1 MDVLP
6 EERERHGAPG
16 RTTDEPVGIV
26 AHQVLSELTH
36 TPGSPFEGWTFDAI
50 RNGEYS
56 ITTTIDPK
64 IEAILTRAAHGT
76 ADRSPMSGQ
85 PSNLQAAA
93 VVIEP
98 GTGRV
103 LAYYGGPEAYGAD
116 YAGVYR
122 GDDGQLA
129 GFGAHPPGGSFLVY
143 TLAAALRAGH
153 SLDSRWQWTPHEQ
166 VGRDPANP
174 VRNTGICW
182 SSPDGRTCTLRD
194 ALIYSLAVPFYDV
207 TVAVGVPALLT
218 MVRDLGITAL
228 WSDGGVRVDLTTA
241 DLSDTEGKFGFEA
254 GIGQNWVTVV
264 DQATAM
270 ATLAAGGVP
279 APTHFVREVRKGTE
293 VLYREPEPTGE
304 AVLTPDQVAAVTD
317 TLTARTGTNGLAIT
331 TGAWE
336 YAAGL
341 GNSDAWSLG
350 YTSELAIAVW
360 VGNRDE
366 AQPLIDKDGVWVWGS
381 GLPTQILRQ
390 VVEEAS
396 SRLFG

>member
-270 ATLAAGGVP
+270 VRLLLTPEALEISAQTLEQSDRVRSVMRRFWEPILEPIEAAGRLRADLDETVEWLSLQHFVLLSRPSFLAGDDERARRLLRTFLVP
-279 APTHFVREVRKGTE
+279 A
-293 VLYREPEPTGE
+293 VLRP
-304 AVLTPDQVAAVTD
+304 A
-317 TLTARTGTNGLAIT
+317 
-331 TGAWE
+331 
-336 YAAGL
+336 
-341 GNSDAWSLG
+341 
-350 YTSELAIAVW
+350 
-360 VGNRDE
+360 
-366 AQPLIDKDGVWVWGS
+366 DGS
-381 GLPTQILRQ
+381 
-390 VVEEAS
+390 
-396 SRLFG
+396 